1 MFFNWYT
8 KHFDSW
14 IFFYGISWTMVI
26 NTIIVI
32 FIPTLIFFAIN
43 VNILMVL
50 TDDVDYWMD
59 QTCVI
64 SRRFSCPFMVGY
76 FTLKAR
82 KNGLV
87 LPNFIFSWNF
97 IVSTHLNFNF
107 IGSKS
112 DEDSTFFLAVVR
124 PVFSLKFSE
133 IANKTTDD
141 VGVVR
146 LNNHHPNNHC

>member
-76 FTLKAR
+76 FTFKAQKMVWSYPILFFRNYLEFHCVHASKLQFHWLKIWR
-82 KNGLV
+82 GSNL
-87 LPNFIFSWNF
+87 FS
-97 IVSTHLNFNF
+97 SCCP
-107 IGSKS
+107 SS
-112 DEDSTFFLAVVR
+112 FLAKIFR
-124 PVFSLKFSE
+124 NSQ
-133 IANKTTDD
+133 
-141 VGVVR
+141 
-146 LNNHHPNNHC
+146 